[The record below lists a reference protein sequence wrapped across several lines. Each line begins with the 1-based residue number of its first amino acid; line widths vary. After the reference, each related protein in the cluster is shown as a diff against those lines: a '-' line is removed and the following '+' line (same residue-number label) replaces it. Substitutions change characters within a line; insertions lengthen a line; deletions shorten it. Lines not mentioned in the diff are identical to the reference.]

1 MYSRAM
7 LPKQIESVMDLLEQY
22 DCSHITLRRGGPI
35 RDRSGHLVPE
45 YVLTCVREGID
56 LEWRD
61 HTLTRLMA
69 TVATAVTRGAGD
81 APIVS

>member
-7 LPKQIESVMDLLEQY
+7 LPKQIESVMDLMEQY
-22 DCSHITLRRGGPI
+22 DCTNITLRRGGPI
-35 RDRSGHLVPE
+35 RDRSQHLVPE
-45 YVLTCVREGID
+45 YVLTCVQDGQT

-69 TVATAVTRGAGD
+69 TAATTMTRGSGD
-81 APIVS
+81 APIVT